1 VKDQISLRRWLTYK
15 FFFSYTSHVVQ
26 EEIRESEEP
35 DHTEKMTYING
46 FFLTS
51 HMFVQEEIR
60 ESEGPDL
67 TEKMKDEIRQWFWN
81 DK

>member
-1 VKDQISLRRWLTYK
+1 MNPA
-15 FFFSYTSHVVQ
+15 Q
-26 EEIRESEEP
+26 EEI
-35 DHTEKMTYING
+35 K
-46 FFLTS
+46 
-51 HMFVQEEIR
+51 

>member
-1 VKDQISLRRWLTYK
+1 
-15 FFFSYTSHVVQ
+15 
-26 EEIRESEEP
+26 
-35 DHTEKMTYING
+35 
-46 FFLTS
+46 
-51 HMFVQEEIR
+51 MFVQEEIR